1 PNSIWPTNFSSG
13 RLSPSHSSVEN
24 FVSCAFSRER
34 SLLSCTW
41 GRLRDRLDF
50 SQKHFSH
57 GFRPWP
63 LHKPSKPQ
71 KLLALLQ
78 SASKSEETPARKW
91 LHHQHQ
97 LTGWVRGS
105 TYRVCVLYDQ
115 GRHRAPHEVPR
126 RGVGQIQHHR
136 QRCRSYLH

>member
-78 SASKSEETPARKW
+78 SASKSEETPVKPAIDFPKSLEYNRSTVGLRKFC
-91 LHHQHQ
+91 
-97 LTGWVRGS
+97 VRQEAF
-105 TYRVCVLYDQ
+105 CAC
-115 GRHRAPHEVPR
+115 RHRWN
-126 RGVGQIQHHR
+126 
-136 QRCRSYLH
+136 CRSSELGSHVHTTAGRTC